1 MEKKLGTISIL
12 ISYPEIIP
20 KVSYLLSEI
29 SQLILAPQ
37 GLSLREHNLNF
48 ISLIIEGRIDAIS
61 SLIGKIGKL
70 KHIQVNQY

>member
-48 ISLIIEGRIDAIS
+48 IFLIIEGRIDAIS